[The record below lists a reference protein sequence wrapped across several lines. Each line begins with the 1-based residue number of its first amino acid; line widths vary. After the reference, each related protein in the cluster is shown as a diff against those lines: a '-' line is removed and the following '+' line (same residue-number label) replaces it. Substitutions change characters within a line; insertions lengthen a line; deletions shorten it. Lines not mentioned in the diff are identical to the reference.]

1 MTVTVLALIVIVG
14 SHLVRNHVVIVI
26 VARRTVQNRVVM
38 DIHVVPTVPRGV
50 LYRMVWSQS

>member
-1 MTVTVLALIVIVG
+1 MIVTVLSLIVVVG

-38 DIHVVPTVPRGV
+38 DIHVVPSAYTSFVSG
-50 LYRMVWSQS
+50 S